1 MLMLFQG
8 LSTWA
13 CCVAVAAHKSSI
25 FHVGVEELD
34 LIVLPRFVLPQP
46 GLGLE
51 SLVAGLALMWQH
63 RLLYLLLLLLLFMLL
78 WVLIPNV
85 PSPRSR
91 VIEYIVA
98 VFAWK
103 VAFGVGQILRMRIE
117 HDETIWQMPFSL

>member
-1 MLMLFQG
+1 MLFQG
-8 LSTWA
+8 LSAWA
-13 CCVAVAAHKSSI
+13 CCVAVAAHKSSF

-51 SLVAGLALMWQH
+51 SLVADLTLMRKH
-63 RLLYLLLLLLLFMLL
+63 RILFLLLLLLLIMLL

-85 PSPRSR
+85 SSPRSR
-91 VIEYIVA
+91 VIEYIIA

-103 VAFGVGQILRMRIE
+103 VAFGVG
-117 HDETIWQMPFSL
+117 